1 MQLAIGAK
9 KLVHHWLRTC
19 AFDLNGMPTI
29 AHLNVLPLES
39 YNMLLGM
46 DWLYLHRTKVDFYNK
61 AIEYLDE
68 NGEPRVLQGKKKATS
83 IRMVTAM

>member
-1 MQLAIGAK
+1 M
-9 KLVHHWLRTC
+9 
-19 AFDLNGMPTI
+19 
-29 AHLNVLPLES
+29 
-39 YNMLLGM
+39 
-46 DWLYLHRTKVDFYNK
+46 VDFYNK